1 MTRNE
6 ILLGAKLGQ
15 YEISRFIGQGG
26 TASVFEGR
34 HVALRKPVAIKIL
47 HDHLASDPEVA
58 ARFVR
63 EGRIAAQLRHPN
75 SLDVLDVGEERGV
88 AYLVME
94 LLEGNNLNARLIDHR
109 ILPIEEAL
117 TIFFPV
123 AAALSHAHGH
133 GIVHRDV
140 KPGNIFLARDARG
153 TVVPKL
159 VDFGISKLVDAPEG
173 APLTVTNVLLG
184 TVLYMAPEQTTS
196 GKLASVKS
204 DQYSL
209 AAVLYECLAGRTP
222 FDADGFYPLLEAV
235 RGSVLDPP
243 SSGNPR
249 VPKELDEVIVR
260 ALDRDPA
267 KRFASVRA
275 FAAELL
281 PFASDVLANAWRRD
295 FIEST
300 GAKGSPPSDALP
312 SEGRVVV
319 ESSGTVKSS
328 AARPVV
334 PLKMGLADTHAQSS
348 APPTKPSERR
358 HASAEHL
365 LAVPRDVKIVERP
378 PVRPLAVT
386 AVSRRDPSPAKP
398 TEWHVPFPKPPN
410 QIADAKHFRSTW
422 LTASQATL
430 RGRGAGVW
438 EQYEAALDPK
448 YAHEVLSAVAGVW
461 LPMDVARAHYLACDR
476 LALTDVELVEIG
488 RAAMRRAN
496 ATALSLVTRMAQGA
510 GVTPW
515 SALGQVPRFWSAT
528 CDDGFMGVAKL
539 GPKEAR
545 VEVVGYPLAGIRYNR
560 VTMRGITLGCV
571 ELFCQ
576 KAYVKEIS
584 AQCDH
589 RTLVIKLSWV

>member
-1 MTRNE
+1 VGSPLTRNE
-6 ILLGAKLGQ
+6 ILLGAKLGP
-15 YEISRFIGQGG
+15 YEVVRFIGQGG

-34 HVALRKPVAIKIL
+34 HTALRKPVAIKIL
-47 HDHLASDPEVA
+47 HDHLANDADVA

-94 LLEGNNLNARLIDHR
+94 LLDGSNLNARLIDHR
-109 ILPIEEAL
+109 ILPIDEAL
-117 TIFFPV
+117 GVFFPV
-123 AAALSHAHGH
+123 AAALAHAHAH

-173 APLTVTNVLLG
+173 APLTVTNVMLG
-184 TVLYMAPEQTTS
+184 TVMYMAPEQTMS
-196 GKLASVKS
+196 GKAATAKS

-209 AAVLYECLAGRTP
+209 AAVLYECLAGRAP
-222 FDADGFYPLLEAV
+222 FEAVGFYELLEAV
-235 RGSVLDPP
+235 RNSVLPPP
-243 SSGNPR
+243 SSSNAR
-249 VPKELDEVIVR
+249 LPKELDEVLTR

-267 KRFASVRA
+267 KRFASVKA

-281 PFASDVLANAWRRD
+281 PFASDALAEAWKRD
-295 FIEST
+295 FVDSST
-300 GAKGSPPSDALP
+300 GTKPA
-312 SEGRVVV
+312 
-319 ESSGTVKSS
+319 SSSRSS
-328 AARPVV
+328 ASVKLGTADAQVRPD
-334 PLKMGLADTHAQSS
+334 PA
-348 APPTKPSERR
+348 PTKLSERR
-358 HASAEHL
+358 HPSAQHL
-365 LAVPRDVKIVERP
+365 LAIPRDVKIVDRAP
-378 PVRPLAVT
+378 APVLIAT
-386 AVSRRDPSPAKP
+386 TVSRRADATPAKP
-398 TEWHVPFPKPPN
+398 TDWVVPYPKPRA

-422 LTASQATL
+422 LTASQATI
-430 RGRGAGVW
+430 RGRGPGVW
-438 EQYEAALDPK
+438 EQYERALDPK
-448 YAHEVLSAVAGVW
+448 HSAAVLSAVAGVW
-461 LPMDVARAHYLACDR
+461 LPMDVARAHYMACDKLG
-476 LALTDVELVEIG
+476 LADLELVEIG

-515 SALGQVPRFWSAT
+515 TALGQVPRFWSAT
-528 CDDGFMGVAKL
+528 CDDGFMAVAKL

-560 VTMRGITLGCV
+560 VTMRGICVGCI

-576 KAYVKEIS
+576 KAYVKELTP
-584 AQCDH
+584 QCDH
-589 RTLVIKLSWV
+589 HTLVMKLSWV